1 MLTNLI
7 MISVSEG
14 RNLLTPKAD
23 FVITYPAI
31 RLPMGP
37 EPIPISPHA
46 DRMEEKKKGRR
57 EGRRGKRASAQR
69 PSERFHRSK

>member
-37 EPIPISPHA
+37 EPIPISPDA

-57 EGRRGKRASAQR
+57 GKRASAQR
-69 PSERFHRSK
+69 PCERFHRSK